1 MTKKIVRLTESDLER
16 IVRRVIEEQYAGV
29 AFGAEQNGLR
39 IKKIETN
46 EQSVSEQDSVVPTA
60 QAKLVNYNYGPNSLP
75 FKVDQNIFPT
85 QDSFDSLVSSMPNVP
100 AFQEIE
106 RTILLTCR
114 NGKCLNS
121 FLQSPLGK
129 TEIKTMP
136 ENMVDRTQYTNNTL
150 FPGLVSAAIVSSI
163 RGGQY
168 SPNAARENF
177 NFLKINTNLLGGA
190 LSTITGN
197 MFKSAVDGTIELIK
211 SGDFE
216 KIQPRTGVKIG

>member
-1 MTKKIVRLTESDLER
+1 MRKLFNIDQDEKNRILEMHENATKRHYLNET
-16 IVRRVIEEQYAGV
+16 GV
-29 AFGAEQNGLR
+29 AFAGGEPNGF
-39 IKKIETN
+39 KMETT

-60 QAKLVNYNYGPNSLP
+60 QAKLVNYNYSLP

-85 QDSFDSLVSSMPNVP
+85 QDSFDSLVGSMSNVP

-129 TEIKTMP
+129 VEVTNMP
-136 ENMVDRTQYTNNTL
+136 ESMVDRTQVTNNTL
-150 FPGLVSAAIVSSI
+150 FPGLVAAAIVSSI
-163 RGGQY
+163 RGGKY
-168 SPNAARENF
+168 SPDAARENF
-177 NFLKINTNLLGGA
+177 NFLKVNTNSLGGV

-211 SGDFE
+211 SGEFE
-216 KIQPRTGVKIG
+216 KIQPSAGVKIG

>member
-60 QAKLVNYNYGPNSLP
+60 QAKLVNYNYGPNSVP

-85 QDSFDSLVSSMPNVP
+85 QNSFDSLVSTMPNVP

-129 TEIKTMP
+129 VTNMP
-136 ENMVDRTQYTNNTL
+136 DNMVDKTQLTSVTL
-150 FPGLVSAAIVSSI
+150 FPGLVSAAIISSI

-177 NFLKINTNLLGGA
+177 NSLKIKTNLLGGA

>member
-60 QAKLVNYNYGPNSLP
+60 QAKLVNYNYGPNSVP

-85 QDSFDSLVSSMPNVP
+85 QNSFDSLVSTMPNVP

-129 TEIKTMP
+129 VTNMP
-136 ENMVDRTQYTNNTL
+136 DNMVDKTQLTSVTL
-150 FPGLVSAAIVSSI
+150 FPGLVSAAIISSI

-177 NFLKINTNLLGGA
+177 NSLKIKTNLLGGA

-197 MFKSAVDGTIELIK
+197 MFKSAVEGTIEFIK
-211 SGDFE
+211 SGEFE